1 MGRPSHRRIPATL
14 VAVAVAAVASGTGCA
29 LKPPPA
35 HDASLAEALPST
47 TRVPDGWV
55 SDAAAGP
62 VANGWLAE
70 LDDPQL
76 DALVAEAMRNNPD
89 LREAAARVIAAQQ
102 AAVIAGSRLYPWV
115 GAYLGADVTH
125 DDDGNTND
133 ATKAYL
139 GVGWE
144 IDVWGRLRAQRA
156 AAEADAASVALDY
169 AWARQSL
176 AATVARLWYLNV
188 EANQMVDLA
197 AQAVAVYGK
206 LTELVQVRAAAGK
219 VSSLDVTY
227 MRAKLESSNSSLEAA
242 RAAQASAKRGLET
255 LLGRYP
261 SAEIETATQ
270 FLPLSPPPAADVP
283 GAMLLRR
290 PDLLAAEQ
298 DVLATFRREEAAE
311 LSLLPEF
318 SLSLAA
324 GRLGDQ
330 VLALL
335 DVNPWLTAAGVGAS
349 VPIYQGGR
357 LEANV
362 AIATANQQAAVAGY
376 GRAVLDAFRE
386 VEDALD
392 DDAFYAAR
400 VPWET
405 RALADRTET
414 VRIANLQYTAGRI
427 DLMWV
432 GELQTAQIENQQDLI
447 TLVTQ
452 QRINRVRMYL
462 ALGAS
467 YDAEPAARVAASR

>member
-1 MGRPSHRRIPATL
+1 MGNITRRRIPAAL
-14 VAVAVAAVASGTGCA
+14 AVIAVTAAGCA
-29 LKPPPA
+29 LRPPPA
-35 HDASLAEALPST
+35 HQANLAEALPST
-47 TRVPDGWV
+47 TQVPGAWV
-55 SDAAAGP
+55 SDATAGP
-62 VANGWLAE
+62 VLNGWLAE
-70 LDDPQL
+70 FGDPQL

-89 LREAAARVIAAQQ
+89 LREAAARVVAAQQ
-102 AAVIAGSRLYPWV
+102 AAVVAGSRLYPWV

-144 IDVWGRLRAQRA
+144 LDVWGRLRAQRA
-156 AAEADAASVALDY
+156 AAEADAEAVALDY

-188 EANQMVDLA
+188 EANQSVDLA
-197 AQAVAVYGK
+197 AQAVSVYGT

-219 VSSLDVTY
+219 VSTLDVAY
-227 MRAKLESSNSSLEAA
+227 MRAKLESSQSNLESA
-242 RAAQASAKRGLET
+242 RAAQASARRGLET

-261 SAEIETATQ
+261 SAEIETAQQ
-270 FLPLSPPPAADVP
+270 FLPLSAPPAADVP

-298 DVLATFRREEAAE
+298 NVLATFRREEAAE

-330 VLALL
+330 ILALL
-335 DVNPWLTAAGVGAS
+335 DVNPWLTAAGIGAS

-357 LEANV
+357 LDANV

-376 GRAVLDAFRE
+376 GRSVLGAFRE

-392 DDAFYAAR
+392 DDRYYAAR

-405 RALADRTET
+405 KALADRTET

-432 GELQTAQIENQQDLI
+432 GELQSAQIKNQQDLI
-447 TLVTQ
+447 KLVTQ

-467 YDAEPAARVAASR
+467 YDAQPAARVAAAR

>member
-1 MGRPSHRRIPATL
+1 MGNITRRRIPAAL
-14 VAVAVAAVASGTGCA
+14 AVIAVTAAGCA
-29 LKPPPA
+29 LRPPPA
-35 HDASLAEALPST
+35 HQANLAEALPST
-47 TRVPDGWV
+47 TQVPGAWV
-55 SDAAAGP
+55 SDATAGP
-62 VANGWLAE
+62 VLNGWLAE
-70 LDDPQL
+70 FGDPQL

-89 LREAAARVIAAQQ
+89 LREAAARVVAAQQ
-102 AAVIAGSRLYPWV
+102 AAVVAGSRLYPWV

-144 IDVWGRLRAQRA
+144 LDVWGRLRAQRA
-156 AAEADAASVALDY
+156 AAEADAEAVALDY

-188 EANQMVDLA
+188 EANQSVDLA
-197 AQAVAVYGK
+197 AQAVSVYGT

-219 VSSLDVTY
+219 VSTLDVAY
-227 MRAKLESSNSSLEAA
+227 MRAKLESSQSNLESA
-242 RAAQASAKRGLET
+242 RAAQASARRGLET

-261 SAEIETATQ
+261 SAEIETAQQ
-270 FLPLSPPPAADVP
+270 FLPLSAPPAADVP

-298 DVLATFRREEAAE
+298 NVLATFRREEAAE

-330 VLALL
+330 ILALL

-357 LEANV
+357 LDAQV

-376 GRAVLDAFRE
+376 GRSVLGAFRE

-392 DDAFYAAR
+392 DDRYYAAR

-405 RALADRTET
+405 KALADRTET

-432 GELQTAQIENQQDLI
+432 GELQAAQIKNQQDLI
-447 TLVTQ
+447 KLVTQ

-467 YDAEPAARVAASR
+467 YDAQPAARVAAAR

>member
-1 MGRPSHRRIPATL
+1 MGNITRRRIPAAL
-14 VAVAVAAVASGTGCA
+14 AVIAVTAAGCA
-29 LKPPPA
+29 LRPPPA
-35 HDASLAEALPST
+35 HQANLAEALPST
-47 TRVPDGWV
+47 TQVPGAWV
-55 SDAAAGP
+55 SDATAGP
-62 VANGWLAE
+62 VLNGWLAE
-70 LDDPQL
+70 FGDPQL

-89 LREAAARVIAAQQ
+89 LREAAARVVAAQQ
-102 AAVIAGSRLYPWV
+102 AAVVAGSRLYPWV

-144 IDVWGRLRAQRA
+144 LDVWGRLRAQRA
-156 AAEADAASVALDY
+156 AAEADAEAVALDY

-188 EANQMVDLA
+188 EANQSVDLA
-197 AQAVAVYGK
+197 AQAVSVYGT

-219 VSSLDVTY
+219 VSTLDVAY
-227 MRAKLESSNSSLEAA
+227 MRAKLESSQSNLESA
-242 RAAQASAKRGLET
+242 RAAQASARRGLET

-261 SAEIETATQ
+261 SAEIETAQQ
-270 FLPLSPPPAADVP
+270 FLPLSAPPAADVP

-298 DVLATFRREEAAE
+298 NVLATFRREEAAE

-330 VLALL
+330 ILALL
-335 DVNPWLTAAGVGAS
+335 DVNPWLTAAGIGAS

-357 LEANV
+357 LDAQV

-376 GRAVLDAFRE
+376 GRSVLGAFRE

-392 DDAFYAAR
+392 DDRYYAAR

-405 RALADRTET
+405 KALADRTET

-432 GELQTAQIENQQDLI
+432 GELQSAQIKNQQDLI
-447 TLVTQ
+447 KLVTQ

-467 YDAEPAARVAASR
+467 YDAQPAARVAAAR

>member
-1 MGRPSHRRIPATL
+1 MGSITHRRIP
-14 VAVAVAAVASGTGCA
+14 VAFAVIAVTAAGCA

-35 HDASLAEALPST
+35 HEANVADALPST
-47 TRVPDGWV
+47 TRIPGAWV
-55 SDAAAGP
+55 SDATPGP
-62 VANGWLAE
+62 IANGWLAV
-70 LDDPQL
+70 LGDPQL

-89 LREAAARVIAAQQ
+89 LREAAARVVAAQQ
-102 AAVIAGSRLYPWV
+102 AAVVAGSRLYPWV
-115 GAYLGADVTH
+115 GAYLGADLTH

-144 IDVWGRLRAQRA
+144 LDVWGRLRAQRA
-156 AAEADAASVALDY
+156 AAEADAEAVALDY

-188 EANQMVDLA
+188 EANQSVDLA
-197 AQAVAVYGK
+197 AQAVSVYGK
-206 LTELVQVRAAAGK
+206 LTELVEVRAAAGK
-219 VSSLDVTY
+219 VSTLDVAY
-227 MRAKLESSNSSLEAA
+227 MRAKLESSQSNLESA
-242 RAAQASAKRGLET
+242 RAAQASARRGLET

-261 SAEIETATQ
+261 SAEIETAKQ
-270 FLPLSPPPAADVP
+270 FVPLSAPPATDVP

-298 DVLATFRREEAAE
+298 NVLATFRREEAAE

-318 SLSLAA
+318 SLSLTA

-330 VLALL
+330 ILALL
-335 DVNPWLTAAGVGAS
+335 DVNPWLTAAGIGAN

-357 LEANV
+357 LDANV

-376 GRAVLDAFRE
+376 GRSVLGAFRE

-392 DDAFYAAR
+392 DDRYYAAR

-405 RALADRTET
+405 KALADRTET

-432 GELQTAQIENQQDLI
+432 GELQSAQIKNQQDLI
-447 TLVTQ
+447 KLVTQ

-467 YDAEPAARVAASR
+467 YDAQPAARVAAAR

>member
-1 MGRPSHRRIPATL
+1 MGNITRRRIPAAL
-14 VAVAVAAVASGTGCA
+14 AVIAVTAAGCA
-29 LKPPPA
+29 LRPPPA
-35 HDASLAEALPST
+35 HQANLAEALPST
-47 TRVPDGWV
+47 TQVPGAWV
-55 SDAAAGP
+55 SDATAGP
-62 VANGWLAE
+62 VLNGWLAE
-70 LDDPQL
+70 FGDPQL

-89 LREAAARVIAAQQ
+89 LREAAARVVAAQQ
-102 AAVIAGSRLYPWV
+102 AAVVAGSRLYPWV

-144 IDVWGRLRAQRA
+144 LDVWGRLRAQRA
-156 AAEADAASVALDY
+156 AAEADAEAVALDY

-188 EANQMVDLA
+188 EANQSVDLA
-197 AQAVAVYGK
+197 AQAVSVYGT

-219 VSSLDVTY
+219 VSTLDVAY
-227 MRAKLESSNSSLEAA
+227 MRAKLESSQSNLESA
-242 RAAQASAKRGLET
+242 RAAQASARRGLET

-261 SAEIETATQ
+261 SAEIETAQQ
-270 FLPLSPPPAADVP
+270 FLPLSAPPAADVP

-298 DVLATFRREEAAE
+298 NVLATFRREEAAE

-330 VLALL
+330 ILALL
-335 DVNPWLTAAGVGAS
+335 DVNPWLTAAGIGAN

-357 LEANV
+357 LDANV

-376 GRAVLDAFRE
+376 GRSVLGAFRE

-392 DDAFYAAR
+392 DDRYYAAR

-405 RALADRTET
+405 KALADRTET

-432 GELQTAQIENQQDLI
+432 GELQSAQIQNQQDLI
-447 TLVTQ
+447 KLVTQ

-467 YDAEPAARVAASR
+467 YDAQPAARVAAAR

>member
-1 MGRPSHRRIPATL
+1 MHRRTPIAL
-14 VAVAVAAVASGTGCA
+14 AVIAVTAAGCA
-29 LKPPPA
+29 HRPPPA
-35 HDASLAEALPST
+35 HQTNLEQALPST
-47 TRVPDGWV
+47 TQVPGAWV
-55 SDAAAGP
+55 SDATAGP

-70 LDDPQL
+70 LSDPQL

-89 LREAAARVIAAQQ
+89 LREAAARVVAAQQ
-102 AAVIAGSRLYPWV
+102 AAVVAGSRLYPWV
-115 GAYLGADVTH
+115 GAYLGADLTH

-144 IDVWGRLRAQRA
+144 LDVWGRLRAQRA
-156 AAEADAASVALDY
+156 AAEADAEAVALDY

-188 EANQMVDLA
+188 EANQSVDLA
-197 AQAVAVYGK
+197 AQAVSVYGK
-206 LTELVQVRAAAGK
+206 LTELVEVRAAAGK
-219 VSSLDVTY
+219 VSTLDVAY
-227 MRAKLESSNSSLEAA
+227 MRAKLESSQSNLESA
-242 RAAQASAKRGLET
+242 RAAQASARRGLET

-261 SAEIETATQ
+261 SAEIETAKQ
-270 FLPLSPPPAADVP
+270 FVPLSAPPATDVP

-298 DVLATFRREEAAE
+298 NVLATFRREEAAE

-318 SLSLAA
+318 SLSLTA

-330 VLALL
+330 ILALL

-357 LEANV
+357 LDAQV

-376 GRAVLDAFRE
+376 GRSVLGAFRE

-392 DDAFYAAR
+392 DDRYYAAR

-405 RALADRTET
+405 KALADRTET

-432 GELQTAQIENQQDLI
+432 GELQSAQIKNQQDLI
-447 TLVTQ
+447 KLVTQ

-467 YDAEPAARVAASR
+467 YDAQPAARVAAAR

>member
-1 MGRPSHRRIPATL
+1 MGNITRRRIPAAL
-14 VAVAVAAVASGTGCA
+14 AVIAVTAAGCA
-29 LKPPPA
+29 LRPPPA
-35 HDASLAEALPST
+35 HQANLAEALPST
-47 TRVPDGWV
+47 TQVPGAWV
-55 SDAAAGP
+55 SDATAGP
-62 VANGWLAE
+62 VLNGWLAE
-70 LDDPQL
+70 FGDPQL

-89 LREAAARVIAAQQ
+89 LREAAARVVAAQQ
-102 AAVIAGSRLYPWV
+102 AAVVAGSRLYPWV

-144 IDVWGRLRAQRA
+144 LDVWGRLRAQRA
-156 AAEADAASVALDY
+156 AAEADAEAVALDY

-188 EANQMVDLA
+188 EANQSVDLA
-197 AQAVAVYGK
+197 AQAVSVYGT

-219 VSSLDVTY
+219 VSTLDVAY
-227 MRAKLESSNSSLEAA
+227 MRAKLESSQSNLESA
-242 RAAQASAKRGLET
+242 RAAQASARRGLET

-261 SAEIETATQ
+261 SAEIETAQQ
-270 FLPLSPPPAADVP
+270 FLPLSAPPAADVP

-298 DVLATFRREEAAE
+298 NVLATFRREEAAE

-330 VLALL
+330 ILALL

-357 LEANV
+357 LDAQV

-376 GRAVLDAFRE
+376 GRSVLGAFRE
-386 VEDALD
+386 VEGALD
-392 DDAFYAAR
+392 DDRYYAAR

-405 RALADRTET
+405 KALADRTET

-432 GELQTAQIENQQDLI
+432 GELQSAQIKNQQDLI
-447 TLVTQ
+447 KLVTQ

-467 YDAEPAARVAASR
+467 YDAQPAARVAAAR

>member
-1 MGRPSHRRIPATL
+1 MGNITRRRIPAAL
-14 VAVAVAAVASGTGCA
+14 AVIAVTAAGCA
-29 LKPPPA
+29 LRPPPA
-35 HDASLAEALPST
+35 HQANLAEALPST
-47 TRVPDGWV
+47 TQVPGAWV
-55 SDAAAGP
+55 SDATAGP
-62 VANGWLAE
+62 VLNGWLAE
-70 LDDPQL
+70 FGDPQL

-89 LREAAARVIAAQQ
+89 LREAAARVVAAQQ
-102 AAVIAGSRLYPWV
+102 AAVVAGSRLYPWV

-144 IDVWGRLRAQRA
+144 LDVWGRLRAQRA
-156 AAEADAASVALDY
+156 AAEADAEAVALDY

-176 AATVARLWYLNV
+176 AATLARLWYLNV
-188 EANQMVDLA
+188 EANQSVDLA
-197 AQAVAVYGK
+197 AQAVSVYGT

-219 VSSLDVTY
+219 VSTLDVAY
-227 MRAKLESSNSSLEAA
+227 MRAKLESSQSNLESA
-242 RAAQASAKRGLET
+242 RAAQASARRGLET

-261 SAEIETATQ
+261 SAEIATAQQ
-270 FLPLSPPPAADVP
+270 FLPLSAPPAADVP

-298 DVLATFRREEAAE
+298 NVLATFRREEAAE

-330 VLALL
+330 ILALL

-357 LEANV
+357 LDAQV

-376 GRAVLDAFRE
+376 GRSVLGAFRE

-392 DDAFYAAR
+392 DDRYYAAR

-405 RALADRTET
+405 KALADRTET

-432 GELQTAQIENQQDLI
+432 GELQSAQIKNQQDLI
-447 TLVTQ
+447 KLVTQ

-467 YDAEPAARVAASR
+467 YDAQPAARVAAAR

>member
-1 MGRPSHRRIPATL
+1 MGNITRRRIPAAL
-14 VAVAVAAVASGTGCA
+14 AVIAVTAAGCA
-29 LKPPPA
+29 LRPPPA
-35 HDASLAEALPST
+35 HQANLAEALPST
-47 TRVPDGWV
+47 TQVPGAWV
-55 SDAAAGP
+55 SDATAGP
-62 VANGWLAE
+62 VLNGWLAE
-70 LDDPQL
+70 FGDPQL

-89 LREAAARVIAAQQ
+89 LREAAARVVAAQQ
-102 AAVIAGSRLYPWV
+102 AAVVAGSRLYPWV

-144 IDVWGRLRAQRA
+144 LDVWGRLRAQRA
-156 AAEADAASVALDY
+156 AAEADAEAVALDY

-188 EANQMVDLA
+188 EANQSVDLA
-197 AQAVAVYGK
+197 AQAVSVYGT

-219 VSSLDVTY
+219 VSTLDVAY
-227 MRAKLESSNSSLEAA
+227 MRAKLESSQSNLESA
-242 RAAQASAKRGLET
+242 RAAQASARRGLET

-261 SAEIETATQ
+261 SAEIETAQQ
-270 FLPLSPPPAADVP
+270 FLPLSAPPAADVP

-298 DVLATFRREEAAE
+298 NVLATFRREEAAE

-330 VLALL
+330 ILALL

-357 LEANV
+357 LDAQV

-376 GRAVLDAFRE
+376 GRSVLGAFRE

-392 DDAFYAAR
+392 DDRYYAAR

-405 RALADRTET
+405 KALADRTET

-432 GELQTAQIENQQDLI
+432 GELQSAQIKNQQDLI
-447 TLVTQ
+447 KLVTQ

-467 YDAEPAARVAASR
+467 YDAQPAARVAAAR

>member
-1 MGRPSHRRIPATL
+1 MRRTMHRRTPIAL
-14 VAVAVAAVASGTGCA
+14 AVIAVTAAGCA
-29 LKPPPA
+29 HRPPPA
-35 HDASLAEALPST
+35 HQTNLEQALPST
-47 TRVPDGWV
+47 TQVPGAWV
-55 SDAAAGP
+55 SDATAGP

-70 LDDPQL
+70 LSDPQL

-89 LREAAARVIAAQQ
+89 LREAAARVVAAQQ
-102 AAVIAGSRLYPWV
+102 AAVVAGSRLYPWV
-115 GAYLGADVTH
+115 GAYLGADLTH

-144 IDVWGRLRAQRA
+144 LDVWGRLRAQRA
-156 AAEADAASVALDY
+156 AAEADAEAVALDY

-188 EANQMVDLA
+188 EANQSVDLA
-197 AQAVAVYGK
+197 AQAVSVYGK
-206 LTELVQVRAAAGK
+206 LTELVEVRAAAGK
-219 VSSLDVTY
+219 VSTLDVAY
-227 MRAKLESSNSSLEAA
+227 MRAKLESSQSNLESA
-242 RAAQASAKRGLET
+242 RAAQASARRGLET

-261 SAEIETATQ
+261 SAEIETAKQ
-270 FLPLSPPPAADVP
+270 FVPLSAPPATDVP

-298 DVLATFRREEAAE
+298 NVLATFRREEAAE

-318 SLSLAA
+318 SLSLTA

-330 VLALL
+330 ILALL
-335 DVNPWLTAAGVGAS
+335 DVNPWLTAAGIGAN

-357 LEANV
+357 LDANV

-376 GRAVLDAFRE
+376 GRSVLGAFRE

-392 DDAFYAAR
+392 DDRYYAAR

-405 RALADRTET
+405 KALADRTET

-432 GELQTAQIENQQDLI
+432 GELQSAQIQNQQDLI
-447 TLVTQ
+447 KLVTQ

-467 YDAEPAARVAASR
+467 YDAEPAARVAAAR

>member
-1 MGRPSHRRIPATL
+1 MGNITRRRIPAAL
-14 VAVAVAAVASGTGCA
+14 AVIAVTAAGCA
-29 LKPPPA
+29 LRPPPA
-35 HDASLAEALPST
+35 HQANLAEALPST
-47 TRVPDGWV
+47 TQVPGAWV
-55 SDAAAGP
+55 SDATAGP
-62 VANGWLAE
+62 VLNGWLAE
-70 LDDPQL
+70 FGDPQL

-89 LREAAARVIAAQQ
+89 LREAAARVVAAQQ
-102 AAVIAGSRLYPWV
+102 AAVVAGSRLYPWV

-144 IDVWGRLRAQRA
+144 LDVWGRLRAQRA
-156 AAEADAASVALDY
+156 AAEADAEAVALDY

-188 EANQMVDLA
+188 EANQSVDLA
-197 AQAVAVYGK
+197 AQAVSVYGT

-219 VSSLDVTY
+219 VSTLDVAY
-227 MRAKLESSNSSLEAA
+227 MRAKLESSQSNLESA
-242 RAAQASAKRGLET
+242 RAAQASARRGLET

-261 SAEIETATQ
+261 SAEIETAQQ
-270 FLPLSPPPAADVP
+270 FLPLSAPPAADVP

-298 DVLATFRREEAAE
+298 NVLATFRREEAAE

-330 VLALL
+330 ILALL

-357 LEANV
+357 LDAQV

-376 GRAVLDAFRE
+376 GRSVLGAFRE

-392 DDAFYAAR
+392 DDRYYAAR

-405 RALADRTET
+405 KALADRTET

-432 GELQTAQIENQQDLI
+432 GELQSAQVQNQQDLI
-447 TLVTQ
+447 KLVTQ

-467 YDAEPAARVAASR
+467 YDAEPAARVAAAR